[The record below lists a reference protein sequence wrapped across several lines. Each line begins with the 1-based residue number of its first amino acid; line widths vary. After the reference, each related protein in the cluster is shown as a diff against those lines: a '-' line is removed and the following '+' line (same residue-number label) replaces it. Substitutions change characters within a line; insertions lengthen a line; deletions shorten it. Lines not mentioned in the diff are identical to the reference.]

1 MTTHQLKSRWEY
13 FSRIWSGQNAAEFR
27 KNDRGFAVDDI
38 LELREWDPV
47 TEEYT
52 GRSLRRRVTLVTPL
66 GPLGA
71 PGYVLMEIR
80 PEAEE

>member
-1 MTTHQLKSRWEY
+1 MTTHQLECRWEY
-13 FSRIWSGQNAAEFR
+13 FSLIWSGQKTSEFR
-27 KNDRGFAVDDI
+27 RNDRNFAVNDI

-71 PGYVLMEIR
+71 PGYVLT
-80 PEAEE
+80 EAEE